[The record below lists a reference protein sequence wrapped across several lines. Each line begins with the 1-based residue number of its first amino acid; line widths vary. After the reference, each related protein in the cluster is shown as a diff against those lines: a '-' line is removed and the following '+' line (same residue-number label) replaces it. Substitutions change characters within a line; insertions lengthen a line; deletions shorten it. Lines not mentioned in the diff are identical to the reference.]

1 MILGMSKRGSSWIAG
16 ALFATLFFPARSFS
30 QGQLVVRRFTAPSL
44 KGNPAGERADRRIS
58 IYLPPGYAHSGR
70 AYPVLYYLHGYSFND
85 STTVVWLNLVHL
97 MDTAIAA
104 GIIRPMIVVIPDNYT
119 RYGGSWYTNS
129 SFTGHWADYIAKDV
143 VNYVDQ
149 HFRTLKSRDS
159 RCVAGV
165 SMGGNGA
172 LRMGM
177 LFPETFGM
185 VYSSSAAILN
195 WSEGINPSIPAFREI
210 ARARTAN
217 DIEEGSR
224 ARIMADVAR
233 TWSPDAH
240 RAPFYADMPSTLIGD
255 SLMIDTAVVRK
266 WAANLPFYMINDH
279 LAALKSLRALKMDWG
294 RNDENP
300 FNPATN
306 LEFSKKLEQL
316 GVRHFA
322 EAYLGGHADQ
332 IPGTAG
338 RFYTEVL
345 PFCNT
350 FLRFQ

>member
-1 MILGMSKRGSSWIAG
+1 MKQALLVA
-16 ALFATLFFPARSFS
+16 ALFVSLFFPAQSFS
-30 QGQLVVRRFTAPSL
+30 QGQLVFRRFTAPSL
-44 KGNPAGERADRRIS
+44 KGNLAGESAERRVS
-58 IYLPPGYAHSGR
+58 IYLPPGYPHVDH

-85 STTVVWLNLVHL
+85 SSTVVWLDLVHL
-97 MDTAIAA
+97 MDTAISA
-104 GIIRPMIVVIPDNYT
+104 GIIRPIIVVIPDNYT

-129 SFTGHWADYIAKDV
+129 SLTGNWADYIAKDI

-149 HFRTLKSRDS
+149 HFRTLSNRES

-185 VYSSSAAILN
+185 VYSSGAAILN
-195 WSEGINPSIPAFREI
+195 WSEGVNPSIPSFREI
-210 ARARTAN
+210 SQAQTEKDIQDKPRAWL
-217 DIEEGSR
+217 
-224 ARIMADVAR
+224 MADIAR
-233 TWSPDAH
+233 TWSPDA
-240 RAPFYADMPSTLIGD
+240 RRFPFYADMPSTFIDD
-255 SLMIDTAVVRK
+255 SLVINMAVIRK
-266 WAANLPFYMINDH
+266 WEANLPFHMIDDH
-279 LAALKSLRALKMDWG
+279 LAALKSLRALKMEWG
-294 RNDENP
+294 RNDENRY
-300 FNPATN
+300 NPVTN
-306 LEFSKKLEQL
+306 LEFSQKLEHF
-316 GVRHFA
+316 GIRHFA

-338 RFYTEVL
+338 RFYMALL

>member
-1 MILGMSKRGSSWIAG
+1 MKQALLVA
-16 ALFATLFFPARSFS
+16 ALFVSLYFPVQSFA

-44 KGNPAGERADRRIS
+44 EGNRAGEPAERRVS
-58 IYLPPGYAHSGR
+58 IYLPPGYSHSGH
-70 AYPVLYYLHGYSFND
+70 AYPVLYYLHGYSFSD
-85 STTVVWLNLVHL
+85 SSTVAWLDLVHL

-104 GIIRPMIVVIPDNYT
+104 GLVRPMIVVIPDNYT

-129 SFTGHWADYIAKDV
+129 SFTGHWADYVAKDV
-143 VNYVDQ
+143 VNYVDR
-149 HFRTLKSRDS
+149 HFRTLSNRDS

-177 LFPETFGM
+177 LFPETFGS
-185 VYSSSAAILN
+185 VYASSAAILD
-195 WSEGINPSIPAFREI
+195 WSEGINPAIPAFREI
-210 ARARTAN
+210 ARAQTEK
-217 DIEEGSR
+217 DIDEGSR
-224 ARIMADVAR
+224 AWIMADVAR
-233 TWSPDAH
+233 TWSPDAS
-240 RAPFYADMPSTLIGD
+240 RPPFYADMPATYMGD
-255 SLMIDTAVVRK
+255 SLVTDTAVVRK
-266 WAANLPFYMINDH
+266 WEANLPFHMIDDH
-279 LAALKSLRALKMDWG
+279 VAALKSLRALKMDWG
-294 RNDENP
+294 RNDENQ

-306 LEFSKKLEQL
+306 LAFSQKLEHL

-322 EAYLGGHADQ
+322 EAYLGGHADR

-350 FLRFQ
+350 YLRF